1 MDKCVKRL
9 GMGITSGKA
18 AKAVENQRARK
29 LYEEIFDEDSPA
41 FVDYYFRVKAAEN
54 EIFVVENEKQEILAT
69 LHLNPYEMMFCSEK
83 VKTNYI
89 VAVATRADCR
99 HQGMMCLLLQ
109 ASLQEMYR
117 REETFTWLMPAAE
130 AIYRPFGFRFIYE
143 KNKMTV
149 TADVLQRAETDEN
162 WQIHSDQEVSGDIF
176 CEEAKK
182 EDLAELACFAEKQL
196 SKLAEVYTVHDI
208 AYFEQR
214 MQEVG
219 CEGGS
224 LILIRK
230 EKEICGY
237 FLALK
242 KDREAWEIVVEDAVQ
257 KKAFPAVLHWFGT
270 SEEKCTFTAFPQ
282 IWEQYAQS
290 ENVPAIMGRIVH
302 LERFVCC
309 LKIKK
314 EQEWKIRLTD
324 SLIPENNGYF
334 IIKTGIEGGSLIRVE
349 NLSEKDKAAYERLVE
364 ISRETG
370 NGGIYAEELFRLP
383 VFLNEVV

>member
-18 AKAVENQRARK
+18 TKAVENQRARK

-69 LHLNPYEMMFCSEK
+69 LHLNPYEMMFCGEK

-99 HQGMMCLLLQ
+99 HQGMMRSLLQ

-117 REETFTWLMPAAE
+117 RKETFTWLMPAAE

-149 TADVLQRAETDEN
+149 TADVLRRAETDEK

-257 KKAFPAVLHWFGT
+257 KKAFAAVLHWFGA

-324 SLIPENNGYF
+324 SLVPENNGYF

-349 NLSEKDKAAYERLVE
+349 NLSEKEKKMFCSMDIGQL
-364 ISRETG
+364 T
-370 NGGIYAEELFRLP
+370 EELFRLP

>member
-18 AKAVENQRARK
+18 TKAVENQRARK

-69 LHLNPYEMMFCSEK
+69 LHLNPYEMMFCGEK

-99 HQGMMCLLLQ
+99 HQGMMRSLLQ

-117 REETFTWLMPAAE
+117 RKETFTWLMPAAE

-149 TADVLQRAETDEN
+149 TADVLRRAETDEK

-257 KKAFPAVLHWFGT
+257 KKAFPAVLHWFGA
-270 SEEKCTFTAFPQ
+270 SEEKCTFSAFPQ

-324 SLIPENNGYF
+324 SLVPENNGYF

-349 NLSEKDKAAYERLVE
+349 NLSEKEKKMFCSMDIGQL
-364 ISRETG
+364 T
-370 NGGIYAEELFRLP
+370 EELFRLP

>member
-9 GMGITSGKA
+9 GMEITSGKA

-69 LHLNPYEMMFCSEK
+69 LHLNPYKMMFCGEK
-83 VKTNYI
+83 AKTNYI

-99 HQGMMCLLLQ
+99 HQGMMRSLLQ

-117 REETFTWLMPAAE
+117 REETFTWLMPVAE

-162 WQIHSDQEVSGDIF
+162 WQIHSDQEVSRDIF

-257 KKAFPAVLHWFGT
+257 KKAFPAVFHWFGA

-282 IWEQYAQS
+282 IGEQYAQS

-302 LERFVCC
+302 LERFVCY

-349 NLSEKDKAAYERLVE
+349 NLSEKEKKMFCSMDIGQL
-364 ISRETG
+364 T
-370 NGGIYAEELFRLP
+370 EELFRLP

>member
-69 LHLNPYEMMFCSEK
+69 LHLNPYEMMFCGEK

-99 HQGMMCLLLQ
+99 HQGMMRSLLQ

-143 KNKMTV
+143 KNKMTM

-349 NLSEKDKAAYERLVE
+349 NLSEKEKKMFCSMDIGQL
-364 ISRETG
+364 T
-370 NGGIYAEELFRLP
+370 EELFRLP

>member
-69 LHLNPYEMMFCSEK
+69 LHLNPYEMMFCGEK

-99 HQGMMCLLLQ
+99 HQGMMRSLLQ

-143 KNKMTV
+143 KNQMTV

-242 KDREAWEIVVEDAVQ
+242 KDREAWEIVVEDVVQ

-349 NLSEKDKAAYERLVE
+349 NLSEKEKKMFCSMDIGQL
-364 ISRETG
+364 T
-370 NGGIYAEELFRLP
+370 EELFRLP

>member
-18 AKAVENQRARK
+18 TKAVENQRARK

-69 LHLNPYEMMFCSEK
+69 LHLNPYEMMFCGEK

-99 HQGMMCLLLQ
+99 HQGMMRSLLQ

-149 TADVLQRAETDEN
+149 TADVLRRAETDEN

-219 CEGGS
+219 CEGGR
-224 LILIRK
+224 LVLIRN
-230 EKEICGY
+230 ENRICGY

-349 NLSEKDKAAYERLVE
+349 NLSEKEKKIFCSMDIGQL
-364 ISRETG
+364 T
-370 NGGIYAEELFRLP
+370 EELFRLP

>member
-69 LHLNPYEMMFCSEK
+69 LHLNPYEMMFCGEK

-99 HQGMMCLLLQ
+99 HQGMMRSLLQ

-214 MQEVG
+214 MQEVE

-257 KKAFPAVLHWFGT
+257 KKAFPAVLHWFGA

-349 NLSEKDKAAYERLVE
+349 NLSEKEKKMFCSMDIGQL
-364 ISRETG
+364 T
-370 NGGIYAEELFRLP
+370 EELFRLP

>member
-1 MDKCVKRL
+1 MCV
-9 GMGITSGKA
+9 ITSIPML
-18 AKAVENQRARK
+18 R
-29 LYEEIFDEDSPA
+29 
-41 FVDYYFRVKAAEN
+41 
-54 EIFVVENEKQEILAT
+54 
-69 LHLNPYEMMFCSEK
+69 
-83 VKTNYI
+83 
-89 VAVATRADCR
+89 
-99 HQGMMCLLLQ
+99 
-109 ASLQEMYR
+109 
-117 REETFTWLMPAAE
+117 
-130 AIYRPFGFRFIYE
+130 
-143 KNKMTV
+143 
-149 TADVLQRAETDEN
+149 RAETDEN
-162 WQIHSDQEVSGDIF
+162 WQIHSDQKVSGDIF

-257 KKAFPAVLHWFGT
+257 KKAFPAVLHWFGA

-349 NLSEKDKAAYERLVE
+349 NLSEKEKKMFCSMDIGQL
-364 ISRETG
+364 T
-370 NGGIYAEELFRLP
+370 EELFRLP

>member
-69 LHLNPYEMMFCSEK
+69 LHLNPYEMMFCGER

-99 HQGMMCLLLQ
+99 HQGMMRSLLQ

-149 TADVLQRAETDEN
+149 TADVLRRAETDEN

-242 KDREAWEIVVEDAVQ
+242 KDREAWEIVMEDAVQ
-257 KKAFPAVLHWFGT
+257 KKAFPAVLHWFGA

-302 LERFVCC
+302 LERFVYC

-349 NLSEKDKAAYERLVE
+349 NLSEKEKKMFCSMDIGQL
-364 ISRETG
+364 T
-370 NGGIYAEELFRLP
+370 EELFRLP

>member
-18 AKAVENQRARK
+18 TKAVENQRARK

-69 LHLNPYEMMFCSEK
+69 LHLNPYEMMFCGEK

-99 HQGMMCLLLQ
+99 HQGMMRSLLQ

-149 TADVLQRAETDEN
+149 TADVLRRAETDEN

-257 KKAFPAVLHWFGT
+257 KKAFPAVLHWFGA

-349 NLSEKDKAAYERLVE
+349 NLSEKEKKMFCSMDIGQL
-364 ISRETG
+364 T
-370 NGGIYAEELFRLP
+370 EELFRLP

>member
-69 LHLNPYEMMFCSEK
+69 LHLNPYKMMFCGEK
-83 VKTNYI
+83 AKTNYI

-99 HQGMMCLLLQ
+99 HQGMMRSLLQ

-214 MQEVG
+214 MQEVE

-257 KKAFPAVLHWFGT
+257 KKAFPAVLHWFGA

-282 IWEQYAQS
+282 IWKQYAQS
-290 ENVPAIMGRIVH
+290 ENVPAIMGRLVH

-349 NLSEKDKAAYERLVE
+349 NLSEKEKKMFCSMDIGQL
-364 ISRETG
+364 T
-370 NGGIYAEELFRLP
+370 EELFRLP

>member
-69 LHLNPYEMMFCSEK
+69 LHLNPYEMMFCGEK
-83 VKTNYI
+83 AKTNYI

-99 HQGMMCLLLQ
+99 HQGMMRSLLQ

-257 KKAFPAVLHWFGT
+257 KKAFPAVFHWFGA

-302 LERFVCC
+302 LERFVCY

-349 NLSEKDKAAYERLVE
+349 NLSEKEKKMFCSMDIGQL
-364 ISRETG
+364 T
-370 NGGIYAEELFRLP
+370 EELFRLP

>member
-69 LHLNPYEMMFCSEK
+69 LHLNPYEMMFCGEK

-99 HQGMMCLLLQ
+99 HQGMMRSLLQ

-257 KKAFPAVLHWFGT
+257 KKAFPAVLHWFGA

-282 IWEQYAQS
+282 IWERYAQS
-290 ENVPAIMGRIVH
+290 ENLPAIMGRIVH

-349 NLSEKDKAAYERLVE
+349 NLSEKEKKMFCSMDIGQL
-364 ISRETG
+364 T
-370 NGGIYAEELFRLP
+370 EELFRLP

>member
-69 LHLNPYEMMFCSEK
+69 LHLNPYKMMFCGEK
-83 VKTNYI
+83 AKTNYI

-99 HQGMMCLLLQ
+99 HQGMMRSLLQ

-257 KKAFPAVLHWFGT
+257 KKAFPAVLHWFGA

-282 IWEQYAQS
+282 IWEQYAQRK
-290 ENVPAIMGRIVH
+290 NVPAIMGRIVH

-324 SLIPENNGYF
+324 SLVPENNGYF
-334 IIKTGIEGGSLIRVE
+334 IIKTGIEGGNLIRVE
-349 NLSEKDKAAYERLVE
+349 NLSEKEKKMFYSMDIGQL
-364 ISRETG
+364 T
-370 NGGIYAEELFRLP
+370 EELFRLP

>member
-69 LHLNPYEMMFCSEK
+69 LHLNPYEMMFCGER

-99 HQGMMCLLLQ
+99 HQGMMRSLLQ

-130 AIYRPFGFRFIYE
+130 SIYRPFGFRFIYE
-143 KNKMTV
+143 KNQMTV

-257 KKAFPAVLHWFGT
+257 KKSFPAVLHWFGA
-270 SEEKCTFTAFPQ
+270 SKEKCTFTAFPQ

-334 IIKTGIEGGSLIRVE
+334 IIKTGIEGGSQIRVE
-349 NLSEKDKAAYERLVE
+349 NLSEKEKKMFCSMDIGQL
-364 ISRETG
+364 T
-370 NGGIYAEELFRLP
+370 EELFRLP

>member
-69 LHLNPYEMMFCSEK
+69 LHLNPYKMMFCDER

-99 HQGMMCLLLQ
+99 HQGMMRSLLQ

-214 MQEVG
+214 MQEAE
-219 CEGGS
+219 CEGGR
-224 LILIRK
+224 LVLIRN
-230 EKEICGY
+230 ENRIRGY
-237 FLALK
+237 FLALREQ
-242 KDREAWEIVVEDAVQ
+242 REAWEIVVENAVQ
-257 KKAFPAVLHWFGT
+257 KQAFPAVLRWLEAGR
-270 SEEKCTFTAFPQ
+270 EKCTLTAFPK
-282 IWEQYAQS
+282 IWEQYAKS

-302 LERFVCC
+302 LERFVRC
-309 LKIKK
+309 LKTKK
-314 EQEWKIRLTD
+314 EQEFKIRLTD

-334 IIKTGIEGGSLIRVE
+334 LIKTGAGGGTVTKAG
-349 NLSEKDKAAYERLVE
+349 NLSEKKEKMFRSLDIGQL
-364 ISRETG
+364 T
-370 NGGIYAEELFRLP
+370 EELFRLS

>member
-69 LHLNPYEMMFCSEK
+69 LHLNPYEMMFCDER

-99 HQGMMCLLLQ
+99 HQGMMRSLLQ

-143 KNKMTV
+143 KNKMTM

-214 MQEVG
+214 MQEAE
-219 CEGGS
+219 CEGGR
-224 LILIRK
+224 LVLIRN
-230 EKEICGY
+230 ENRICGY
-237 FLALK
+237 FLALREQ
-242 KDREAWEIVVEDAVQ
+242 REAWEIVVENAVQ
-257 KKAFPAVLHWFGT
+257 KQAFPAVLRWLEAGR
-270 SEEKCTFTAFPQ
+270 EKCTLTAFPK
-282 IWEQYAQS
+282 IWEQYAKS

-302 LERFVCC
+302 LERFVRC
-309 LKIKK
+309 LKTKK
-314 EQEWKIRLTD
+314 EQEFKIRLTD

-334 IIKTGIEGGSLIRVE
+334 LIKTGAGGGTVTKAG
-349 NLSEKDKAAYERLVE
+349 NLSEKKEKMFRSLDIGQL
-364 ISRETG
+364 T
-370 NGGIYAEELFRLP
+370 EELFRLS

>member
-69 LHLNPYEMMFCSEK
+69 LHLNPYEMMFCGER

-99 HQGMMCLLLQ
+99 HQGMMRSLLQ

-149 TADVLQRAETDEN
+149 TADVLRRAETDEK

-214 MQEVG
+214 MQEVE

-257 KKAFPAVLHWFGT
+257 KKAFPAVLHWFGE
-270 SEEKCTFTAFPQ
+270 SKEKCTFTAFPQ

-349 NLSEKDKAAYERLVE
+349 NLSEKEKKMFCSMDIGQL
-364 ISRETG
+364 T
-370 NGGIYAEELFRLP
+370 EELFRLP

>member
-69 LHLNPYEMMFCSEK
+69 LHLNPYEMMFCGEK

-99 HQGMMCLLLQ
+99 HQGMMRSLLQ

-143 KNKMTV
+143 KNKMTM

-182 EDLAELACFAEKQL
+182 EDFAEKQL

-214 MQEVG
+214 MQEVE

-257 KKAFPAVLHWFGT
+257 KKAFPAVLHWFGA

-349 NLSEKDKAAYERLVE
+349 NLSEKEKKMFCSMDIGQL
-364 ISRETG
+364 T
-370 NGGIYAEELFRLP
+370 EELFRLP

>member
-18 AKAVENQRARK
+18 TKAVENQRARK

-69 LHLNPYEMMFCSEK
+69 LHLNPYEMMFCGEK

-99 HQGMMCLLLQ
+99 HQGMMRSLLQ

-117 REETFTWLMPAAE
+117 RKETFTWLMPAAE

-149 TADVLQRAETDEN
+149 TADVLRRAETDEK

-257 KKAFPAVLHWFGT
+257 KKAFPAVLHWFGA

-324 SLIPENNGYF
+324 SLVPENNGYF
-334 IIKTGIEGGSLIRVE
+334 IIKTGIEGGSLIRVK
-349 NLSEKDKAAYERLVE
+349 NMSEKEKKMFCSMDIGQL
-364 ISRETG
+364 T
-370 NGGIYAEELFRLP
+370 EELFRLP

>member
-29 LYEEIFDEDSPA
+29 LYEEIFDEDSLA

-54 EIFVVENEKQEILAT
+54 EIFVMENEKQEILAT
-69 LHLNPYEMMFCSEK
+69 LHLNPYKMMFCGEK
-83 VKTNYI
+83 AKTNYI

-99 HQGMMCLLLQ
+99 HQGMMRSLLQ

-143 KNKMTV
+143 INKMTV

-257 KKAFPAVLHWFGT
+257 KKAFPAVLHWFGA

-349 NLSEKDKAAYERLVE
+349 NLSEKEKKMFCSMDIGQL
-364 ISRETG
+364 T
-370 NGGIYAEELFRLP
+370 EELFRLP

>member
-69 LHLNPYEMMFCSEK
+69 LHLNLYKMMFCGEK

-99 HQGMMCLLLQ
+99 HQGMMRSLLQ

-149 TADVLQRAETDEN
+149 TADVLQRAETDKN

-257 KKAFPAVLHWFGT
+257 KKAFPAVLHLFGA

-349 NLSEKDKAAYERLVE
+349 NLSEKEKKMFCSMDIGQL
-364 ISRETG
+364 T
-370 NGGIYAEELFRLP
+370 EELFRLP

>member
-69 LHLNPYEMMFCSEK
+69 LHLNPYEMMFCGEK

-99 HQGMMCLLLQ
+99 HQGMMRSLLQ
-109 ASLQEMYR
+109 ASLQEVYR

-214 MQEVG
+214 MQEVE

-257 KKAFPAVLHWFGT
+257 KKAFPAVLHWFGA

-309 LKIKK
+309 LKIKR

-324 SLIPENNGYF
+324 SLILENNGYF

-349 NLSEKDKAAYERLVE
+349 NLSEKEKKMFCSMDIGQL
-364 ISRETG
+364 T
-370 NGGIYAEELFRLP
+370 EELFRLP

>member
-1 MDKCVKRL
+1 VDKCVKRL

-69 LHLNPYEMMFCSEK
+69 LHLNPYKMMFCGEK

-99 HQGMMCLLLQ
+99 HQGMMRSLLQ

-149 TADVLQRAETDEN
+149 TADVLQRAETDKN

-257 KKAFPAVLHWFGT
+257 KKAFPAVLHWFGA

-349 NLSEKDKAAYERLVE
+349 NLSEKEKKMFCSMDIGQL
-364 ISRETG
+364 T
-370 NGGIYAEELFRLP
+370 EELFRLP

>member
-69 LHLNPYEMMFCSEK
+69 LHLNPYEMMFCGEK

-99 HQGMMCLLLQ
+99 HQGMMRSLLQ

-214 MQEVG
+214 MQEVE

-257 KKAFPAVLHWFGT
+257 KKAFPAVLHWFGA

-309 LKIKK
+309 LKIKR

-324 SLIPENNGYF
+324 SLILENNGYF

-349 NLSEKDKAAYERLVE
+349 NLSEKEKKMFCSMDIGQL
-364 ISRETG
+364 T
-370 NGGIYAEELFRLP
+370 EELFRLP

>member
-69 LHLNPYEMMFCSEK
+69 LHLNPYEMMFCGER

-99 HQGMMCLLLQ
+99 HQGMMRSLLQ

-149 TADVLQRAETDEN
+149 TADVLRREETDEK

-214 MQEVG
+214 MQEVE

-257 KKAFPAVLHWFGT
+257 KKAFPAVLHWFGE
-270 SEEKCTFTAFPQ
+270 SKEKCTFTAFPQ

-349 NLSEKDKAAYERLVE
+349 NLSEKEKKMFCSMDIGQL
-364 ISRETG
+364 T
-370 NGGIYAEELFRLP
+370 EELFRLP

>member
-69 LHLNPYEMMFCSEK
+69 LHLNPYEMMFCGEK

-99 HQGMMCLLLQ
+99 HQGMMRSLLQ

-117 REETFTWLMPAAE
+117 RKEMFTWLMPAAE

-149 TADVLQRAETDEN
+149 TADVLRRAETDEN

-214 MQEVG
+214 MQEVE

-257 KKAFPAVLHWFGT
+257 KKAFPAVLHWFGA

-349 NLSEKDKAAYERLVE
+349 NLSEKEKKMFCSMDIGQL
-364 ISRETG
+364 T
-370 NGGIYAEELFRLP
+370 EELFRLP

>member
-69 LHLNPYEMMFCSEK
+69 LHLNPYKMMFCGEK
-83 VKTNYI
+83 AKTNYI

-99 HQGMMCLLLQ
+99 HQGMMRSLLQ

-257 KKAFPAVLHWFGT
+257 KKAFPAVLHWFGA

-290 ENVPAIMGRIVH
+290 ENVPAIMGRLVH

-349 NLSEKDKAAYERLVE
+349 NLSEKEKKMFCSMDIGQL
-364 ISRETG
+364 T
-370 NGGIYAEELFRLP
+370 EELFRLP
-383 VFLNEVV
+383 VFLNEFV

>member
-41 FVDYYFRVKAAEN
+41 FVDYYFRVKAVEN

-69 LHLNPYEMMFCSEK
+69 LHLNPYEMMFCGEK
-83 VKTNYI
+83 AKTNYI

-99 HQGMMCLLLQ
+99 HQGMMRSLLQ

-214 MQEVG
+214 MQEVE

-257 KKAFPAVLHWFGT
+257 KKAFPAVLHWFGA

-324 SLIPENNGYF
+324 SLVPENNGYF

-349 NLSEKDKAAYERLVE
+349 NLSEKEKKMFCSMDIGQL
-364 ISRETG
+364 T
-370 NGGIYAEELFRLP
+370 EELFRLP

>member
-69 LHLNPYEMMFCSEK
+69 LHLNPYKMMFCGEK
-83 VKTNYI
+83 AKTNYI

-99 HQGMMCLLLQ
+99 HQGMMRSLLQ

-257 KKAFPAVLHWFGT
+257 KKAFPAVLHWFGA

-324 SLIPENNGYF
+324 SLVPENNGYF
-334 IIKTGIEGGSLIRVE
+334 SIKTGIEGGNLIRVE
-349 NLSEKDKAAYERLVE
+349 NLSEKEKKMFCSMDIGQL
-364 ISRETG
+364 T
-370 NGGIYAEELFRLP
+370 EELFRLP

>member
-9 GMGITSGKA
+9 GIGITSGKA

-69 LHLNPYEMMFCSEK
+69 LHLNPYKMMFCGEK
-83 VKTNYI
+83 AKTNYI

-99 HQGMMCLLLQ
+99 HQGMMRSLLQ

-143 KNKMTV
+143 KNKMTM
-149 TADVLQRAETDEN
+149 TADVLRRAETDEN

-182 EDLAELACFAEKQL
+182 EDLAELAYFAEKQL

-257 KKAFPAVLHWFGT
+257 KKAFPAVLHWFEA

-349 NLSEKDKAAYERLVE
+349 NLSEKEKKMFCSMDIGQL
-364 ISRETG
+364 T
-370 NGGIYAEELFRLP
+370 EELFRLP

>member
-69 LHLNPYEMMFCSEK
+69 LHLNPYEMMFCDER

-99 HQGMMCLLLQ
+99 HQGMMRSLLQ

-143 KNKMTV
+143 KNKMTM

-214 MQEVG
+214 MQEVE
-219 CEGGS
+219 CEGGR
-224 LILIRK
+224 LVLIRN
-230 EKEICGY
+230 ENRICGY
-237 FLALK
+237 FLALREQ
-242 KDREAWEIVVEDAVQ
+242 REAWEIVMENAVQ
-257 KKAFPAVLHWFGT
+257 KQAFPAVLRWLEAGR
-270 SEEKCTFTAFPQ
+270 EKCTLTAFPK
-282 IWEQYAQS
+282 IWEQYAKS

-302 LERFVCC
+302 LERFVRC
-309 LKIKK
+309 LKTKK
-314 EQEWKIRLTD
+314 EQEFKIRLTD

-334 IIKTGIEGGSLIRVE
+334 LIKTGAGGGTVTKAG
-349 NLSEKDKAAYERLVE
+349 NLSEKKEKMFRSLDIGQL
-364 ISRETG
+364 T
-370 NGGIYAEELFRLP
+370 EELFRLS

>member
-41 FVDYYFRVKAAEN
+41 FVDYYFHVKAAEN

-69 LHLNPYEMMFCSEK
+69 LHLNPYKMMFCGEK
-83 VKTNYI
+83 AKTNYI

-99 HQGMMCLLLQ
+99 HQGMMRSLLQ

-257 KKAFPAVLHWFGT
+257 KKAFPAVLHWFGA

-324 SLIPENNGYF
+324 SLVPENNGYF
-334 IIKTGIEGGSLIRVE
+334 IIKTGIEGGNLIRVE
-349 NLSEKDKAAYERLVE
+349 NLSEKEKKMFCSMDIGQL
-364 ISRETG
+364 T
-370 NGGIYAEELFRLP
+370 EELFRLP

>member
-69 LHLNPYEMMFCSEK
+69 LHLNPYKMMFCGEK
-83 VKTNYI
+83 AKTNYI

-99 HQGMMCLLLQ
+99 HQGMMRSLLQ
-109 ASLQEMYR
+109 ASLQEMSR

-149 TADVLQRAETDEN
+149 TADVLQRAEKDEN

-257 KKAFPAVLHWFGT
+257 KKAFPAVLHWFGA

-324 SLIPENNGYF
+324 SLVPENNGYF
-334 IIKTGIEGGSLIRVE
+334 IIKTGIEGGNLIRVE
-349 NLSEKDKAAYERLVE
+349 NLSEKEKKMFCSMDIGQL
-364 ISRETG
+364 T
-370 NGGIYAEELFRLP
+370 EELFRLP

>member
-69 LHLNPYEMMFCSEK
+69 LHLNPYKMMFCDER

-99 HQGMMCLLLQ
+99 HQGMMRSLLQ

-214 MQEVG
+214 MQEAE
-219 CEGGS
+219 CEGGR
-224 LILIRK
+224 LVLIRN
-230 EKEICGY
+230 ENRICGY
-237 FLALK
+237 FLALREQ
-242 KDREAWEIVVEDAVQ
+242 REAWEIVVENAVQ
-257 KKAFPAVLHWFGT
+257 KQAFPAVLRWLEAGR
-270 SEEKCTFTAFPQ
+270 EKCTLTAFPK
-282 IWEQYAQS
+282 IWEQYAKS

-302 LERFVCC
+302 LERFVRC
-309 LKIKK
+309 LKTKK
-314 EQEWKIRLTD
+314 EHEFKIRLTD

-334 IIKTGIEGGSLIRVE
+334 LIKTGAGGGTVTKAG
-349 NLSEKDKAAYERLVE
+349 NLSEKKEKMFRSLDIGQL
-364 ISRETG
+364 T
-370 NGGIYAEELFRLP
+370 EELFRLS

>member
-69 LHLNPYEMMFCSEK
+69 LHLNPYKMMFCGEK
-83 VKTNYI
+83 AKTNYI

-99 HQGMMCLLLQ
+99 HQGMMRSLLQ

-257 KKAFPAVLHWFGT
+257 KKAFPAVLHWFGA

-290 ENVPAIMGRIVH
+290 ENVPAIMGRLVH

-349 NLSEKDKAAYERLVE
+349 NLSEKEKKMFCSMDIGQL
-364 ISRETG
+364 T
-370 NGGIYAEELFRLP
+370 EELFRLP

>member
-69 LHLNPYEMMFCSEK
+69 LHLNPYEMMFCGEK

-99 HQGMMCLLLQ
+99 HQGMMRSLLQ

-257 KKAFPAVLHWFGT
+257 KKAFPAVLHWFGA
-270 SEEKCTFTAFPQ
+270 SEEKCTFTALPQ

-290 ENVPAIMGRIVH
+290 ENVPAIMH

-349 NLSEKDKAAYERLVE
+349 NLSEKEKKMFCSMDIGQL
-364 ISRETG
+364 T
-370 NGGIYAEELFRLP
+370 EELFRLP

>member
-69 LHLNPYEMMFCSEK
+69 LHLNPYEMMFCGER

-99 HQGMMCLLLQ
+99 HQGMMRSLLQ

-149 TADVLQRAETDEN
+149 TADVLRRAETDEK

-214 MQEVG
+214 MQEAE
-219 CEGGS
+219 CEGGR
-224 LILIRK
+224 LVLIRN
-230 EKEICGY
+230 ENRICGY
-237 FLALK
+237 FLALREQ
-242 KDREAWEIVVEDAVQ
+242 REAWEIVVENAVQ
-257 KKAFPAVLHWFGT
+257 KQAFPAVLRWLEAGR
-270 SEEKCTFTAFPQ
+270 EKCTLTAFPK
-282 IWEQYAQS
+282 IWEQYAKS

-302 LERFVCC
+302 LERFVRC

-349 NLSEKDKAAYERLVE
+349 NLSEKEKKMFCSMDIGQL
-364 ISRETG
+364 T
-370 NGGIYAEELFRLP
+370 EELFRLP

>member
-69 LHLNPYEMMFCSEK
+69 LHLNPYEMMFCGEK

-99 HQGMMCLLLQ
+99 HQGMMRSLLQ

-257 KKAFPAVLHWFGT
+257 KKAFPAVLHWFGA

-334 IIKTGIEGGSLIRVE
+334 IIKTGAGGGTVTKAG
-349 NLSEKDKAAYERLVE
+349 NLSEKKEKMFRSLDIGQL
-364 ISRETG
+364 T
-370 NGGIYAEELFRLP
+370 EELFRLS

>member
-1 MDKCVKRL
+1 MDKCIKRL

-18 AKAVENQRARK
+18 TKAVENQRARK

-69 LHLNPYEMMFCSEK
+69 LHLNPYKMMFCGEK
-83 VKTNYI
+83 AKTNYI

-99 HQGMMCLLLQ
+99 HQGMMRLLLQ

-214 MQEVG
+214 MQEVE

-257 KKAFPAVLHWFGT
+257 KKAFPAVLHWFGA

-302 LERFVCC
+302 LECFVCC

-349 NLSEKDKAAYERLVE
+349 NLSEKEKKMFCSMDIGQL
-364 ISRETG
+364 T
-370 NGGIYAEELFRLP
+370 EELFLLP